1 MKPVEEAGKGICAWP
16 CTKGAAV
23 ITLGACSGSST
34 EPMACERQCCKE
46 QVWALPLAAGQLFAI
61 SPILLK
67 SLLSFPAC
75 SQPCQQ
81 LGTLSSRRASARLRA
96 VLGLGLPV
104 PVACNLVFRALLL
117 YLLQIT
123 LCLSQLSLS
132 FAFCSMPGNFWL
144 LIFQR
149 HSAQLTNAAK
159 QPQTA

>member
-1 MKPVEEAGKGICAWP
+1 M
-16 CTKGAAV
+16 KGAAV

-34 EPMACERQCCKE
+34 EPAACERWCCEE
-46 QVWALPLAAGQLFAI
+46 QVCALPLAVGQLFDI

-67 SLLSFPAC
+67 SLLCFPVR
-75 SQPCQQ
+75 SKPCQQ
-81 LGTLSSRRASARLRA
+81 LGTLSSPWASARLQA

-104 PVACNLVFRALLL
+104 PVACNLVFSALPL

-123 LCLSQLSLS
+123 PHLSQPALS
-132 FAFCSMPGNFWL
+132 FAFCSVLGNFWL